1 MNETKKVTK
10 RPARKF
16 DPFTLVTSSIFAVC
30 AVIIMVMCIVS
41 VFKGYTGHL
50 LTAFASLLMLFVSL
64 RDISKERKIKSQFQ
78 NDSTIQR
85 CKYNKYNK
93 KT

>member
-10 RPARKF
+10 KTARKF

-41 VFKGYTGHL
+41 VFNGYTGHL

-64 RDISKERKIKSQFQ
+64 RDISKEIKIK
-78 NDSTIQR
+78 
-85 CKYNKYNK
+85 K
-93 KT
+93 KLEERAHGAA

>member
-10 RPARKF
+10 RPMRKF

-30 AVIIMVMCIVS
+30 AVIIMIMCIVS
-41 VFKGYTGHL
+41 VFKGYIGHL

-64 RDISKERKIKSQFQ
+64 RDISKEIKIK
-78 NDSTIQR
+78 
-85 CKYNKYNK
+85 K
-93 KT
+93 KLEERAHGAA

>member
-64 RDISKERKIKSQFQ
+64 RDISKERKIK
-78 NDSTIQR
+78 
-85 CKYNKYNK
+85 K
-93 KT
+93 KLEERAHGTA

>member
-10 RPARKF
+10 RPVRKF

-41 VFKGYTGHL
+41 VFKGYIGHL
-50 LTAFASLLMLFVSL
+50 LTAFASMLMLFVSL
-64 RDISKERKIKSQFQ
+64 RDISKEIKIK
-78 NDSTIQR
+78 
-85 CKYNKYNK
+85 K
-93 KT
+93 KLEERAHGAA